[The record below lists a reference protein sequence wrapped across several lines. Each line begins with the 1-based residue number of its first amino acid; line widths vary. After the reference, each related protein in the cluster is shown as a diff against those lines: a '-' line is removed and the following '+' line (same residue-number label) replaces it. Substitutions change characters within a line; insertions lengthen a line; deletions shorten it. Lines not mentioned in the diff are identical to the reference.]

1 MDFLESMN
9 GRVTNSMNLKLSKEY
24 KVEEVFFSHKQMHP
38 MKSPSLYGM
47 NHVFFQKNWHI
58 KSKSVIETVLRIQNS
73 GQVPNELIIL
83 VAMISKRKQAVR
95 VWKFRPIN
103 LCNMVY
109 KLVSTVVANRLKLV
123 LPHVMSYS
131 QSAFVPRRQITDNV
145 LVAYE
150 LVHFLRRKRK
160 RKQGFMSIKL
170 DINKAYDQ
178 VEWSYLDRVMELMSF

>member
-1 MDFLESMN
+1 
-9 GRVTNSMNLKLSKEY
+9 
-24 KVEEVFFSHKQMHP
+24 
-38 MKSPSLYGM
+38 
-47 NHVFFQKNWHI
+47 
-58 KSKSVIETVLRIQNS
+58 
-73 GQVPNELIIL
+73 
-83 VAMISKRKQAVR
+83 MIPKRKQAVG
-95 VWKFRPIN
+95 VWKFRPIS

-160 RKQGFMSIKL
+160 GKQGFMSIKVN
-170 DINKAYDQ
+170 INKAYDQ

>member
-1 MDFLESMN
+1 
-9 GRVTNSMNLKLSKEY
+9 
-24 KVEEVFFSHKQMHP
+24 
-38 MKSPSLYGM
+38 
-47 NHVFFQKNWHI
+47 
-58 KSKSVIETVLRIQNS
+58 
-73 GQVPNELIIL
+73 
-83 VAMISKRKQAVR
+83 MIPKRKQAVG
-95 VWKFRPIN
+95 VWKFRPIS

-160 RKQGFMSIKL
+160 GKQGFMSIKVN
-170 DINKAYDQ
+170 INKAYDQ
-178 VEWSYLDRVMELMSF
+178 VEWSYLDRVMELMSFWLTLISLIMSFVSSTSFLVLINGNPKDYIIPSWGFRERDSLSP

>member
-1 MDFLESMN
+1 M
-9 GRVTNSMNLKLSKEY
+9 G
-24 KVEEVFFSHKQMHP
+24 
-38 MKSPSLYGM
+38 
-47 NHVFFQKNWHI
+47 
-58 KSKSVIETVLRIQNS
+58 
-73 GQVPNELIIL
+73 
-83 VAMISKRKQAVR
+83 
-95 VWKFRPIN
+95 VWKFRPIS

-160 RKQGFMSIKL
+160 GKQGFMSIKVN
-170 DINKAYDQ
+170 INKAYDQ